1 MEQIAIALT
10 GVVAIWLSQDHRIQF
25 RKWASIFGLIGQPF
39 WFYSAYSAEQWGI
52 FSLCFFYQGRN
63 KTPSF
68 RVGIHIKTKGFV
80 NLD

>member
-1 MEQIAIALT
+1 MEQIAITLT

-52 FSLCFFYQGRN
+52 FSLCFFY
-63 KTPSF
+63 TYAWF
-68 RVGIHIKTKGFV
+68 KGFRTHW
-80 NLD
+80 LISFKES